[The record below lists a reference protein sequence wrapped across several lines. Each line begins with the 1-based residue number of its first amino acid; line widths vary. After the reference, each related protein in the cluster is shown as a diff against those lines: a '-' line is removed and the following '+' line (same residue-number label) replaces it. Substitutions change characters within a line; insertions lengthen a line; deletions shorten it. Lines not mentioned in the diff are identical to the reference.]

1 VVTAKKGYTPRVTFH
16 VGGGA
21 HVTVDLTVRKR
32 SGRHWTTYASG
43 GAELG
48 G

>member
-1 VVTAKKGYTPRVTFH
+1 VSFH
-16 VGGGA
+16 LGGAA
-21 HVTVDLTVRKR
+21 HVTVDLTVRR
-32 SGRHWTTYASG
+32 HSGRRWVAYASG